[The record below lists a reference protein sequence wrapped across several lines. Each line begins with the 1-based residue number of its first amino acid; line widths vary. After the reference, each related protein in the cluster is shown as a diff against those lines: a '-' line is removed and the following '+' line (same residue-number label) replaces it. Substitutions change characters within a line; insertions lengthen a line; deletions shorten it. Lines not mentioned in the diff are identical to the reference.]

1 MSYLLLVLGGLGL
14 YLGGEWLVSSS
25 SRLAL
30 AMGLSSF
37 VVGLTVVAFG
47 TSAPELA
54 ATITSTMHGANE
66 LALGNVMGSNI
77 ANVALVLGI
86 TAIVAPI
93 AAPRVVMR
101 REFPTML
108 LITAG
113 ALALFYWKGELE
125 PLQGTLMLL
134 ALLLYIGA
142 QLRFNREACAEG
154 EEENAAPL
162 KRSELLKTV
171 LILVLSLLTLAL
183 GARAMVFGAVDIANS
198 WGLSQRVIGLTVVAL
213 GTSLPELASS
223 IIAARRGET
232 DMALGGVIGS
242 NIFNLL
248 GILGSAVVVHPLAT
262 PWTEIR
268 SDAWVMLGVAVLAW
282 LLAMGRKGLH
292 RLAGAT
298 LLCCYA
304 AYIFYIF

>member
-37 VVGLTVVAFG
+37 AVGLTVVAFG

-66 LALGNVMGSNI
+66 MALGNVMGSNI
-77 ANVALVLGI
+77 ANIALVLGI
-86 TAIVAPI
+86 TALVAPI
-93 AAPRVVMR
+93 AAPRAVMR
-101 REFPTML
+101 REFPIML
-108 LITAG
+108 SVSAG
-113 ALALFYWKGELE
+113 ALALFYWKGALE
-125 PLQGTLMLL
+125 PMQGALMLL
-134 ALLLYIGA
+134 ALLAYIGA
-142 QLRFNREACAEG
+142 QLRFNRETSTQGDEQAT
-154 EEENAAPL
+154 APL
-162 KRSELLKTV
+162 RRVELLKTFFV
-171 LILVLSLLTLAL
+171 LVLSLLTLAL
-183 GARAMVFGAVDIANS
+183 GARALVFGAVDIASS

-223 IIAARRGET
+223 LIAARRGET

-262 PWTEIR
+262 PWADIK
-268 SDAWVMLGVAVLAW
+268 SDALVMLGVALLAW
-282 LLAMGRKGLH
+282 LLAMGRHGLSKA
-292 RLAGAT
+292 AGVT

-304 AYIFYIF
+304 AYIYFIL